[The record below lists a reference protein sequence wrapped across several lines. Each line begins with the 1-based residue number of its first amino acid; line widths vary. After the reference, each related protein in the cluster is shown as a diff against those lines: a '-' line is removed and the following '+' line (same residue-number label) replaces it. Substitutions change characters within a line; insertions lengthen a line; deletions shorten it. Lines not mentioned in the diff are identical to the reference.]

1 MDVAQKSS
9 LGKDMQTIVEV
20 GPYRGLFGTIHSI
33 IYEEGE
39 KGPAA
44 DLVKSTGGAPA
55 LKAGNVG
62 QESRRRKGQG
72 FEGLWRGWRV
82 GMWGLVGVGGGRPVG
97 RRRREGWRILMVRS
111 ATANVHLQ
119 SSTVWSFSGVAWWYG
134 THRAIFLANLLSTLI

>member
-1 MDVAQKSS
+1 MDIAQKSS
-9 LGKDMQTIVEV
+9 LGKEMQTIVEV
-20 GPYRGLFGTIHSI
+20 GPYRGLFGTMHSI

-44 DLVKSTGGAPA
+44 DLVKGTGGAPA

-82 GMWGLVGVGGGRPVG
+82 GMWGLVGVWARGGVG
-97 RRRREGWRILMVRS
+97 SVLLGCWLGFWGPARG
-111 ATANVHLQ
+111 A
-119 SSTVWSFSGVAWWYG
+119 GVGAKG
-134 THRAIFLANLLSTLI
+134 GEF